1 MLSSSRWREPD
12 ADLDNEN
19 ITDYY
24 DITITDDSMKEF
36 RLDLRDGHI
45 GMVSESMGENRL
57 IAIDECEE
65 SASLLHWFEEHA
77 NRLQKGFL
85 SVGKIFGHD
94 SILRFPTAADT
105 VNCSR
110 AVTRGVEVVASSIV
124 VPEAGLHT
132 YSIRIRLLTP
142 DDGDEYMTP
151 QERGFET
158 CQLVS
163 RHWKISSWDNLQ
175 HDGPPNVENVRG
187 EGVIGKYPLLFEG
200 GFRDY
205 ETGDYGQ
212 LEEGEDTEGWFS
224 YQSCSQV
231 QQSPCGF
238 IEGFLH
244 FRPGSISEPSG
255 DLFDVRVDPFPL
267 KIGKPMY

>member
-1 MLSSSRWREPD
+1 
-12 ADLDNEN
+12 
-19 ITDYY
+19 
-24 DITITDDSMKEF
+24 MKEF
-36 RLDLRDGHI
+36 SLDLRDGHI
-45 GMVSESMGENRL
+45 GTEFEALDGTRL
-57 IAIDECEE
+57 VAIDECDK

-94 SILRFPTAADT
+94 CILRFPTVLDT
-105 VNCSR
+105 EHCSR
-110 AVTRGVEVVASSIV
+110 AVTRGVEVVASSIF

-132 YSIRIRLLTP
+132 YSIRIRLLIP
-142 DDGDEYMTP
+142 DDGHEYMSP
-151 QERGFET
+151 EERGFET

-163 RHWKISSWDNLQ
+163 RHWKISSWDNPQ
-175 HDGPPNVENVRG
+175 HNGPPDVENVRG
-187 EGVIGKYPLLFEG
+187 EGVIGMYPLLFEG
-200 GFRDY
+200 GFRNY

-212 LEEGEDTEGWFS
+212 LEEREDTEGQFS

-231 QQSPCGF
+231 AQSPCGY

>member
-1 MLSSSRWREPD
+1 
-12 ADLDNEN
+12 
-19 ITDYY
+19 
-24 DITITDDSMKEF
+24 MKVF
-36 RLDLRDGHI
+36 SLDLRDGH
-45 GMVSESMGENRL
+45 VRV
-57 IAIDECEE
+57 ECEQLGE
-65 SASLLHWFEEHA
+65 ARLVAIEKCEENASLLNWFEEHA

-85 SVGKIFGHD
+85 SVGKILGHD
-94 SILRFPTAADT
+94 SILRYPTVLDT
-105 VNCSR
+105 ENCSR
-110 AVTRGVEVVASSIV
+110 AVTRGVEVVASSIF
-124 VPEAGLHT
+124 VPEAGLHA

-163 RHWKISSWDNLQ
+163 RHWKISSWNNPQ
-175 HDGPPNVENVRG
+175 HNGPPNVENVRG
-187 EGVIGKYPLLFEG
+187 EGVIGMYPLLIEG
-200 GFRDY
+200 GYKNY

-212 LEEGEDTEGWFS
+212 LEEGADTAGRFS

-231 QQSPCGF
+231 AQSPCGF

-244 FRPGSISEPSG
+244 FRPGSMSDPRG

-267 KIGKPMY
+267 KMGTPMY